1 MKNYKNI
8 AVKGLL
14 TISVM
19 AMLVAVSPA
28 QGRWDTDRN
37 QNNNGRWSNNRMQA
51 FTRTQSGNGTVR
63 FDGRNYDI
71 DSVQVSLQTNG
82 RATVR
87 AIRGGDDFVFT
98 GKWSKYGLRNDAAG
112 LILDRVQHG
121 NGSDKTDARGRVD
134 LRRGGGFDAV
144 EITGRNRDDRN
155 DISLHFDAR
164 GRGNNDD
171 YDDNYNGDSRSAA
184 GNYMDTDQW
193 GHNNESFQIKY
204 TLDLARSSRQ
214 ARLIADST
222 WDRNMPT
229 DDRDTNRHG
238 EILRYLHTG
247 QNVEQTGHWTQS
259 GDQVTI
265 TFDRISYGRTSR
277 SKSERL
283 TGRLKGNTII
293 IDQWDRDFYGRD
305 ARLTFER
312 R

>member
-19 AMLVAVSPA
+19 AMLAAVSPA
-28 QGRWDTDRN
+28 QGRWDNNDRNDRN
-37 QNNNGRWSNNRMQA
+37 QGRWSTQSRA

-71 DSVQVSLQTNG
+71 NSVQVSLQSNG

-98 GKWSKYGLRNDAAG
+98 GKWSQYGLRRDSAG

-121 NGSDKTDARGRVD
+121 NDSDKANARGRVD
-134 LRRGGGFDAV
+134 LRPGGGFDFV
-144 EITGRNRDDRN
+144 EITGRNRDEKN
-155 DISLHFDAR
+155 DLSLRFDTN
-164 GRGNNDD
+164 GRGNDDD
-171 YDDNYNGDSRSAA
+171 YDYPNNGNRSAA
-184 GNYMDTDQW
+184 GNYMDTEQW

-204 TLDLARSSRQ
+204 TLDLARNSRQ
-214 ARLIADST
+214 ARLVADST
-222 WDRNMPT
+222 WDRNMPN

-238 EILRYLHTG
+238 DILRYLHSG
-247 QNVEQTGHWTQS
+247 HNVVQTGRWSQN
-259 GDQVTI
+259 GDNVTI
-265 TFDRISYGRTSR
+265 TFDRISYGNTSR
-277 SKSERL
+277 SKSETMR
-283 TGRLKGNTII
+283 GRLKGNTII
-293 IDQWDRDFYGRD
+293 IDSFDRDFYGRD